1 MKRVFVSDMTLG
13 IPTNELEKE
22 LSFREK
28 LEIAKKIVKSG
39 ADALELPLLS
49 DNKEDAIVFKT
60 IASSCG
66 ECMVCVPGGDSEESI
81 KNAYECIK
89 DCVNPC
95 IQIVLPISTVQMEYI
110 YHLKSAKML
119 EKIASLCKAA
129 SSLCKNV
136 EFVAQDASRAEE
148 GFAEECC
155 KAAFENGAY
164 AVTLCDDNGD
174 YFPTEFAE
182 LVKKVKASCGAKVYV
197 KTSDKLSMAAANAVA
212 AIEAGADGV
221 KTAAVGD
228 EWLSSD
234 AVADI
239 LRARGEKLGA
249 ESGLDITAI
258 HNIMSDLTSCNK
270 GYEISPKV
278 EDSDTEQIHLN
289 EESTISDVISAVAN
303 LGYELSDEDNG
314 RVYEE
319 FKRVC
324 AKKGSIGKREL
335 EAVIASSAMQVPST
349 FHVVNYVINSGNI
362 ITATA
367 NITLEKNGE
376 KLTGVST
383 GDGPIDAAFHAIEQ
397 IIGHRYELDDFHV
410 QAVTKGREAVGSS
423 IIRLRDEGKIYSGN
437 GVSTDIVGACIRGY
451 VNALNKIVYEKN

>member
-1 MKRVFVSDMTLG
+1 MRKIFVSDMTLS
-13 IPTNELEKE
+13 IPADGQVTE

-49 DNKEDAIVFKT
+49 DNKEDVIVFKT
-60 IASSCG
+60 IASICDG
-66 ECMVCVPGGDSEESI
+66 CMVCVPGGDSEEHIKAAYESI
-81 KNAYECIK
+81 KDAE
-89 DCVNPC
+89 NPC
-95 IQIVLPISTVQMEYI
+95 IQIVLPVSTVQMEYI
-110 YHLKSAKML
+110 YHLKTAKML
-119 EKIASLCKAA
+119 EKIAKLCKAA
-129 SSLCKNV
+129 SEICETV
-136 EFVAQDASRAEE
+136 EFVAQDASRAEA

-155 KAAFENGAY
+155 KVAFENGAY

-174 YFPTEFAE
+174 YFPAEFAQ
-182 LVKKVKASCGAKVYV
+182 LVKSVKESCGAKVYV

-221 KTAAVGD
+221 KTSAVGD
-228 EWLSSD
+228 ESLSSE

-239 LRARGEKLGA
+239 LRARGEKLDA
-249 ESGLDITAI
+249 RSELNITAI
-258 HNIMSDLTSCNK
+258 HNILADVTSCDK
-270 GYEISPKV
+270 GYETPEV
-278 EDSDTEQIHLN
+278 EDADAQQIHLN
-289 EESTISDVISAVAN
+289 AESTISDVISAVAN
-303 LGYELSDEDNG
+303 LGYELSNEDNG

-319 FKRVC
+319 LKRVC
-324 AKKGSIGKREL
+324 AKKGSVGAREL

-397 IIGHRYELDDFHV
+397 IVGHRYELDDFQV

-423 IIRLRDEGKIYSGN
+423 LIRLRDEGKIYSGN
-437 GVSTDIVGACIRGY
+437 GVSTDIVGACIRAY
-451 VNALNKIVYEKN
+451 VNALNKIVYEEN

>member
-1 MKRVFVSDMTLG
+1 MKKVFVSDMTLA
-13 IPTNELEKE
+13 ISENKRIAE

-28 LEIAKKIVKSG
+28 LEVAKKIVKSG

-49 DNKEDAIVFKT
+49 DNKEDIIVYKT
-60 IASSCG
+60 IASSCE
-66 ECMVCVPGGDSEESI
+66 ECMVCIAGGDSEESI

-89 DCVNPC
+89 ACKEPC
-95 IQIVLPISTVQMEYI
+95 IQIVLPVSTVQMEYI
-110 YHLKSAKML
+110 YHLKGAKML
-119 EKIASLCKAA
+119 EKIAALCKAA
-129 SSLCKNV
+129 SNICKRV

-148 GFAEECC
+148 GFAEKCC
-155 KAAFENGAY
+155 KIAFENGAY

-174 YFPTEFAE
+174 YFPNEFAA
-182 LVKKVKASCGAKVYV
+182 LVESVKNSCDAKVFV

-212 AIEAGADGV
+212 AIESGADGV
-221 KTAAVGD
+221 KTAAVGT

-239 LRARGEKLGA
+239 VRARGEKLGV

-258 HNIMSDLTSCNK
+258 HNIMSNVTECNK
-270 GYEISPKV
+270 GYEISGT
-278 EDSDTEQIHLN
+278 EDSDIEQIQLN
-289 EESTISDVISAVAN
+289 SESTISDVILAVAN
-303 LGYELSDEDNG
+303 LGYELSDEDSSK
-314 RVYEE
+314 VYEE
-319 FKRVC
+319 IKRVS
-324 AKKGSIGKREL
+324 AKKGSIGAREL

-397 IIGHRYELDDFHV
+397 IVGHHYELDDFQV

-423 IIRLRDEGKIYSGN
+423 LIRLRDEGKIYSGN
-437 GVSTDIVGACIRGY
+437 GVSTDIVGACIRAY
-451 VNALNKIVYEKN
+451 VNALNKIVYEEN

>member
-1 MKRVFVSDMTLG
+1 MKKVFVSDMSLS
-13 IPTNELEKE
+13 IPVNETEKE

-49 DNKEDAIVFKT
+49 DNKEDVIVFRT
-60 IASSCG
+60 IASACD

-81 KNAYECIK
+81 NNAYECIK
-89 DCVNPC
+89 ECANPC
-95 IQIVLPISTVQMEYI
+95 IQIVLPVSTVQMEYI

-119 EKIASLCKAA
+119 DKIAFLCKTA
-129 SSLCKNV
+129 SAVCKNV
-136 EFVAQDASRAEE
+136 EFVAQDASRAEK
-148 GFAEECC
+148 GFAGECC
-155 KAAFENGAY
+155 KTAFENGAY

-174 YFPTEFAE
+174 YFPNEFAE
-182 LVKKVKASCGAKVYV
+182 LVKDVKASCGAKVYV
-197 KTSDKLSMAAANAVA
+197 KPSDKLSMAAANAVA
-212 AIEAGADGV
+212 AIEAGADGI
-221 KTAAVGD
+221 KTAAVGGQ
-228 EWLSSD
+228 WLSSD

-239 LRARGEKLGA
+239 LRARGEKLGVYA
-249 ESGLDITAI
+249 GLDITAI
-258 HNIMSDLTSCNK
+258 HNIMADLTSCNK
-270 GYEISPKV
+270 GYELPEV
-278 EDSDTEQIHLN
+278 EDSDAEQIHLGG
-289 EESTISDVISAVAN
+289 ESTISDVISAVAN
-303 LGYELSDEDNG
+303 LGYELSDEDHG

-324 AKKGSIGKREL
+324 AKRGSIGKQEL

-383 GDGPIDAAFHAIEQ
+383 GDGPIDAAFQAIEQ
-397 IIGHRYELDDFHV
+397 IVGHRYELDDFHV
-410 QAVTKGREAVGSS
+410 QAVTKGKEAVGSS
-423 IIRLRDEGKIYSGN
+423 IIRLRDEGRIYSGN
-437 GVSTDIVGACIRGY
+437 GVSTDIVGACIRAY

>member
-13 IPTNELEKE
+13 ISANELEKE

-49 DNKEDAIVFKT
+49 DNKEDAIVYKT
-60 IASSCG
+60 IASSCDG
-66 ECMVCVPGGDSEESI
+66 CAVCVPGGDSEESI

-89 DCVNPC
+89 DAENPC
-95 IQIVLPISTVQMEYI
+95 IQIVLPVSTVQMEYI

-119 EKIASLCKAA
+119 EKIAALCKAA
-129 SSLCKNV
+129 SEICEKV
-136 EFVAQDASRAEE
+136 EFVAQDASRAES

-155 KAAFENGAY
+155 KTAFENGAY

-174 YFPTEFAE
+174 YFPAEFAE
-182 LVKKVKASCGAKVYV
+182 LVKSVKASCGAKVYV

-212 AIEAGADGV
+212 AIENGADGV
-221 KTAAVGD
+221 KTAAVGN

-249 ESGLDITAI
+249 RSGLDITAI
-258 HNIMSDLTSCNK
+258 HNILANVTSCDK
-270 GYEISPKV
+270 GYEV
-278 EDSDTEQIHLN
+278 AEAEDSDAQQIHLN

-324 AKKGSIGKREL
+324 AKKGSIGAREL

-397 IIGHRYELDDFHV
+397 IVGHRYELDDFQV

-423 IIRLRDEGKIYSGN
+423 LIRLRDEGKIYSGN
-437 GVSTDIVGACIRGY
+437 GVSTDIVGACIRAY
-451 VNALNKIVYEKN
+451 VNALNKIVYEEN